1 MNVKP
6 KQIKTKSEKKI
17 QNKTIQKNEKHR
29 GIGGYVRRNVNYTFM
44 SVIGSI
50 FDRYKVQSNICM
62 T

>member
-17 QNKTIQKNEKHR
+17 QNKTIKKTKNR
-29 GIGGYVRRNVNYTFM
+29 GIGGYVRRNVNYTFV

>member
-6 KQIKTKSEKKI
+6 KQIKTKSEKKNSK
-17 QNKTIQKNEKHR
+17 QNNKKNEKHR
-29 GIGGYVRRNVNYTFM
+29 RIGGYVRRNVNYTFV

>member
-17 QNKTIQKNEKHR
+17 QNKTIKKNEKHR
-29 GIGGYVRRNVNYTFM
+29 GIGGYVRRNVNYTFVG
-44 SVIGSI
+44 VIGSI